1 MMKNRSIFRKKTLE
15 RISSPEQLTD
25 YLRVTDPGIWVFL
38 SAVILLLVGMLAWAA
53 VGTIETVAAG
63 KAVVEDGRAE
73 VIITDS
79 VDGDLATGMPIRI
92 AKEESVVS
100 KISEDEYGRALLYCE
115 TALPDGTY
123 DADIIT
129 EQIHPIRFLIDNR

>member
-1 MMKNRSIFRKKTLE
+1 MKKRSIFRKKALE

-79 VDGDLATGMPIRI
+79 VDDDLATGMPIRL

-100 KISEDEYGRALLYCE
+100 TISEEEYGRALLYCE